1 MHCLEWEANNLVI
14 KSNSL
19 APLLY
24 TERLKTDWNTRV
36 VTSWNVNTLISR
48 QDLLSSI
55 KYADDVTILVR
66 RAWLSSSEPSR
77 QSYVHQLTSSLENN
91 RRVGLLLNWTIEE
104 FRWVSFS
111 LDELVASSTMMKV
124 QHKTEDPTSSL
135 LSSPDLVNSWLVPAG
150 NRKLQSQMTDSD
162 YVWILLSFHTY
173 KATANRR
180 LHLKWSCLDL
190 DLD

>member
-1 MHCLEWEANNLVI
+1 MVI

-55 KYADDVTILVR
+55 KYVDDVTILVR

-91 RRVGLLLNWTIEE
+91 RRVGLLLNWTTKE
-104 FRWVSFS
+104 FR
-111 LDELVASSTMMKV
+111 
-124 QHKTEDPTSSL
+124 
-135 LSSPDLVNSWLVPAG
+135 
-150 NRKLQSQMTDSD
+150 
-162 YVWILLSFHTY
+162 
-173 KATANRR
+173 
-180 LHLKWSCLDL
+180 
-190 DLD
+190 